1 MLFGSAAV
9 FALLVAGSTF
19 SSVRPNPCAWGG
31 SSSRCRR
38 PLASAP
44 LPALDLRAIAPPP
57 SSSPLSV
64 DLLRKKMPIEVK
76 SVKVCGASGFGIFA
90 PIMDDVAVG
99 VSATA
104 FKTAPH
110 ERALQVVA
118 GVKIRF

>member
-1 MLFGSAAV
+1 MFFGSAAV
-9 FALLVAGSTF
+9 LAILAAAGSW
-19 SSVRPNPCAWGG
+19 SSVRPSPCPWGP
-31 SSSRCRR
+31 SSSCDR

-57 SSSPLSV
+57 SSMSV
-64 DLLRKKMPIEVK
+64 DLLRRKLPIEVK

-90 PIMDDVAVG
+90 PILDDVSVG

-118 GVKIRF
+118 GVRIRF